1 MPAVQVV
8 LPFMAMLAAGQSI
21 VGPERY
27 GDLIALARDGDVRT
41 AVAAVLDWSQ
51 GQIDVAVRSYVAAD
65 ALCLESCRAA
75 ALVHTEAAFVLFQ
88 LGGPGEA
95 EKHLRAATK
104 LVLRESGKGI
114 AVPVGRDDFEVHWR
128 LAGGHLYRQFARPR
142 DAVIWYDHAL
152 KRHHT
157 HPEALVAM
165 GALYEY
171 VAASPVMR
179 SHSNTGLPAAA
190 RRYEQALAEDPAYD
204 EARLRLG
211 RLLVLLNRREPA
223 ARELQRVA
231 AAHTSGWLG
240 AYARL
245 FQGDLAEREGRLDD
259 AITHYRR
266 AVEMQPGL
274 QPAQLA
280 LSHALQVTGRGVDAT
295 AVLRESLDIS
305 FGDTVHG
312 WNAYH
317 TTVLHGFRHTLDRL
331 WKQVHK

>member
-1 MPAVQVV
+1 MLAAHVV
-8 LPFMAMLAAGQSI
+8 LPVATMLAASPSI

-27 GDLIALARDGDVRT
+27 ADLVAHALKGDVRT

-51 GQIDVAVRSYVAAD
+51 GEIDAAVRSQVAAD
-65 ALCLESCRAA
+65 ALCRESCQAA
-75 ALVHTEAAFVLFQ
+75 ALVHTEAAFVVFQ
-88 LGGPGEA
+88 LSGPIEA
-95 EKHLRAATK
+95 EKHLRAAAK
-104 LVLRESGKGI
+104 LVIRESDKGI
-114 AVPVGRDDFEVHWR
+114 AVPVGRDDFEIHWR

-142 DAVIWYDHAL
+142 EAVVWYDHAL

-165 GALYEY
+165 AALYEY

-179 SHSNTGLPAAA
+179 SQSNTGLPGAA
-190 RRYEQALAEDPAYD
+190 RRYEQALAEDPAHD

-211 RLLVLLNRREPA
+211 RLLVLLNRREQA
-223 ARELQRVA
+223 AGELQRVA
-231 AAHTSGWLG
+231 AAHASGWLG

-245 FQGDLAEREGRLDD
+245 FQGDLAEREGRVDD
-259 AITHYRR
+259 AIGHYRR

-280 LSHALQVTGRGVDAT
+280 LSHALHVTGRGAEAT
-295 AVLRESLDIS
+295 AVLRASLDVS
-305 FGDTVHG
+305 FVDTVHG

-317 TTVLHGFRHTLDRL
+317 TTVLHGFRRTMDRL
-331 WKQVHK
+331 WRRLHK